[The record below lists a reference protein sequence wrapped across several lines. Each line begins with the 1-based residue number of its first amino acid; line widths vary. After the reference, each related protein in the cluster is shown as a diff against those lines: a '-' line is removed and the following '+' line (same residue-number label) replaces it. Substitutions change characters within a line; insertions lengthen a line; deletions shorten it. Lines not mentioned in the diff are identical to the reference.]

1 MFIRSSIHAHV
12 LAGLLALVPGLL
24 CCTPGSA
31 QARGSAL
38 PKATEVVR
46 VEIDDGEGDGRAFV
60 VPVDGELAGWT
71 ELAGQRQF
79 CRFQAQTMS
88 DERLHLDLRCYT
100 EVDRTRKMNLEVATQ
115 RALTRGERTLIAEL
129 ESAEGSQLRVLAT
142 RS

>member
-1 MFIRSSIHAHV
+1 MFTRS
-12 LAGLLALVPGLL
+12 LPNPLALFVLFAFVPGLL

-31 QARGSAL
+31 QARGSKA

-60 VPVDGELAGWT
+60 VPVDGEIAGWT
-71 ELAGQRQF
+71 ELDGQRQF
-79 CRFQAQTMS
+79 CRLQARPMP
-88 DERLHLDLRCYT
+88 DERLRLDLDCYT
-100 EVDRTRKMNLEVATQ
+100 DMDRRRKSLAVESQ
-115 RALTRGERTLIAEL
+115 RALARGERTLIAEI